1 MTVGAPTRDAS
12 LTLPPPPSPQPCPST
27 AHTRTYLRHG
37 AEPWGDARPRR
48 ILSVFSGRPA
58 DGFAALVALSGF
70 HVDEID
76 VVRGGPSHDVTRADV
91 RARILSELRSAAYA
105 AVLVATPCTSFSVAR
120 GNHED
125 GLEHPGLR
133 TFEHESGP
141 PGASETAREFV
152 RKHDAFVDFTIDL
165 ANAALNLDLD
175 LAIENPAPRDDPDV
189 ASYWPARAHL
199 PQLWDMR
206 RASISGSAPTRHG
219 HEEGSGQTEDAVAR
233 RVARGRRWRPRTRAW
248 PRRRARGAEPTRRG
262 RRRQRRA
269 RRGDLRP
276 VSEAARARGRGA
288 SGHGGG
294 RASV

>member
-248 PRRRARGAEPTRRG
+248 PSPRRRAHPAWPPTAASRRPTS
-262 RRRQRRA
+262 R
-269 RRGDLRP
+269 
-276 VSEAARARGRGA
+276 
-288 SGHGGG
+288 
-294 RASV
+294 